1 MLHHLHKFC
10 QFSDVMLEGHAI
22 VLIKSDVLMQD
33 ANICVFCF
41 DIGDIFKVSS
51 DEKGTTKDN
60 IVKNMLALCA
70 GDAPVCRLSI

>member
-1 MLHHLHKFC
+1 
-10 QFSDVMLEGHAI
+10 
-22 VLIKSDVLMQD
+22 MQD

-41 DIGDIFKVSS
+41 GIGDIFKVAS

-70 GDAPVCRLSI
+70 VDAPVCRLSI